1 MTQAYIS
8 IGSNIEA
15 KKNISKVKKELN
27 QMFICTFSDNFYT
40 KAEGFEGKDFI
51 NLVAGFETSLDA
63 FKLTQTLKTLE
74 KKMGRESNQRGMHD
88 RVIDLDLILL
98 GDLITQDQG
107 INLPSNDI
115 ENYLFV
121 LEPLAQI
128 ANEQL
133 HPVFNI
139 SFKKMLKDKLR

>member
-15 KKNISKVKKELN
+15 KKNIAKVKKKLN
-27 QMFICTFSDNFYT
+27 QLFICTFSDNFYT
-40 KAEGFEGKDFI
+40 EAEGFEGKDFI

-63 FKLTQTLKTLE
+63 VKLTQTLNTLE

-98 GDLITQDQG
+98 GDLIAQDQG

-128 ANEQL
+128 AKEHL

-139 SFKKMLKDKLR
+139 SFEEMLKDKLR

>member
-15 KKNISKVKKELN
+15 KKNIARVKKKLN
-27 QMFICTFSDNFYT
+27 QLFICTFSDNFYT
-40 KAEGFEGKDFI
+40 EAEGFEGQDLIFSIDDKILLF
-51 NLVAGFETSLDA
+51 
-63 FKLTQTLKTLE
+63 KTLE
-74 KKMGRESNQRGMHD
+74 KKMGRESNQKGMRD

-98 GDLITQDQG
+98 GDLIAQDQG

-128 ANEQL
+128 AKEHL

-139 SFKKMLKDKLR
+139 SFEEMLKEKLR

>member
-15 KKNISKVKKELN
+15 KKNIAKVKKELN
-27 QMFICTFSDNFYT
+27 QLFICIFSDNFYSE
-40 KAEGFEGKDFI
+40 AEGFEGKDFI

-63 FKLTQTLKTLE
+63 VKLTQTLKNLE
-74 KKMGRESNQRGMHD
+74 KKIGRESNQKGMHD

-98 GDLITQDQG
+98 GDLIAQDQG
-107 INLPSNDI
+107 INLPSKDI

-128 ANEQL
+128 AKEHL

-139 SFKKMLKDKLR
+139 SFAEMLKDKLR

>member
-8 IGSNIEA
+8 IGSNIKA
-15 KKNISKVKKELN
+15 KKNIAEVKKELN
-27 QMFICTFSDNFYT
+27 QLFTCTFSDNFYT
-40 KAEGFEGKDFI
+40 QAEGFEGKDFI

-63 FKLTQTLKTLE
+63 VKLTQTLKNLE
-74 KKMGRESNQRGMHD
+74 KKIGRESNQKGMHD

-98 GDLITQDQG
+98 GDLIVQDQG
-107 INLPSNDI
+107 ISLPSNDI

-128 ANEQL
+128 AKEHL

-139 SFKKMLKDKLR
+139 SFAEMLKDKLR

>member
-15 KKNISKVKKELN
+15 KKNIAKVKKKLN
-27 QMFICTFSDNFYT
+27 QLFICTFSDNFYT
-40 KAEGFEGKDFI
+40 EAEGFEGQDFI

-63 FKLTQTLKTLE
+63 VKLTQTLKTLE
-74 KKMGRESNQRGMHD
+74 KKMGRESNQKGMHD

-98 GDLITQDQG
+98 GDLIAQDQG
-107 INLPSNDI
+107 VNLPSNDI

-128 ANEQL
+128 AKEHL

-139 SFKKMLKDKLR
+139 SFEEMLKDKLR

>member
-15 KKNISKVKKELN
+15 KKNIAKVKKKLN
-27 QMFICTFSDNFYT
+27 QLFICTFSDNFYT
-40 KAEGFEGKDFI
+40 EAEGFEGKDFI

-63 FKLTQTLKTLE
+63 VKLTQTLKTLE
-74 KKMGRESNQRGMHD
+74 KKMGRESNQKGMHD

-98 GDLITQDQG
+98 GGLIAQDQG

-128 ANEQL
+128 AKEHL

-139 SFKKMLKDKLR
+139 SFEEMLKEKLR

>member
-15 KKNISKVKKELN
+15 KKNIAKVKKELN
-27 QMFICTFSDNFYT
+27 QLFTCVFSDNFYT
-40 KAEGFEGKDFI
+40 QAEGYEGKDFI

-63 FKLTQTLKTLE
+63 VKLTQTLKTLE
-74 KKMGRESNQRGMHD
+74 KKMGRESNQKGMHD

-98 GDLITQDQG
+98 GDLIVQDQD

-128 ANEQL
+128 AKEKL

-139 SFKKMLKDKLR
+139 SFEEMLKEKSK

>member
-15 KKNISKVKKELN
+15 KKNIAKVKKKLN
-27 QMFICTFSDNFYT
+27 QLFICTFSDNFYT
-40 KAEGFEGKDFI
+40 EAEGFEGQDFI

-63 FKLTQTLKTLE
+63 VKLTQTLKTLE
-74 KKMGRESNQRGMHD
+74 KKMGRESNQKGMHD

-98 GDLITQDQG
+98 GDLIAQDQG

-121 LEPLAQI
+121 LEPLDQI
-128 ANEQL
+128 DKEHL

-139 SFKKMLKDKLR
+139 SFEEMLKEKLR

>member
-15 KKNISKVKKELN
+15 KKNIAKVKKKLN
-27 QMFICTFSDNFYT
+27 QLFICTFSDNFYT
-40 KAEGFEGKDFI
+40 EAEGFEGKDFI

-63 FKLTQTLKTLE
+63 VKLTQTLKNLE
-74 KKMGRESNQRGMHD
+74 KKIGRESNQKGMHD

-98 GDLITQDQG
+98 GDLIAQDQG

-128 ANEQL
+128 AKEHL

-139 SFKKMLKDKLR
+139 SFEEMLKDKLR

>member
-15 KKNISKVKKELN
+15 KKNIAKVKKELN
-27 QMFICTFSDNFYT
+27 QLFICTFSDNFYSE
-40 KAEGFEGKDFI
+40 AEGFEGKDFI

-63 FKLTQTLKTLE
+63 VKLTQTLKNLE
-74 KKMGRESNQRGMHD
+74 KKIGRESNQKGMHD

-98 GDLITQDQG
+98 GDLIAQDQG
-107 INLPSNDI
+107 INLPSKDI

-128 ANEQL
+128 AKEHL

-139 SFKKMLKDKLR
+139 SFAEMLKDKLR

>member
-15 KKNISKVKKELN
+15 KKNIAKVKEKLN
-27 QMFICTFSDNFYT
+27 QLFICTFSDNFYT
-40 KAEGFEGKDFI
+40 EAEGFEGKDFI

-63 FKLTQTLKTLE
+63 VKLTQTLKTLE
-74 KKMGRESNQRGMHD
+74 KKMGRESNQKGMRD

-98 GDLITQDQG
+98 GDLIAQDQG

-128 ANEQL
+128 AKEHL

-139 SFKKMLKDKLR
+139 SFEEMLKEKLR

>member
-8 IGSNIEA
+8 IGSNVEA
-15 KKNISKVKKELN
+15 KKNIAKVKKKLN
-27 QMFICTFSDNFYT
+27 QLFICTFSDNFYT
-40 KAEGFEGKDFI
+40 EAEGFEGQDFI

-63 FKLTQTLKTLE
+63 VKLTQTLKTLE
-74 KKMGRESNQRGMHD
+74 KKMGRESNQKGMHD

-98 GDLITQDQG
+98 GDLIAQDQG

-128 ANEQL
+128 AKEHL

-139 SFKKMLKDKLR
+139 SFEEMLKDKLR

>member
-15 KKNISKVKKELN
+15 KKNIAKVKKKLN
-27 QMFICTFSDNFYT
+27 QLFICTFSDNFYT
-40 KAEGFEGKDFI
+40 EAEGFEGKDFI

-63 FKLTQTLKTLE
+63 VKLTQTLKNLE
-74 KKMGRESNQRGMHD
+74 KKIGRESNQKGMHD

-98 GDLITQDQG
+98 GDLIAQDQG

-128 ANEQL
+128 AKEHL

-139 SFKKMLKDKLR
+139 SFEEMLKEKLR

>member
-15 KKNISKVKKELN
+15 KKNIAKVKKKLN
-27 QMFICTFSDNFYT
+27 QLFICTFSDNFYT
-40 KAEGFEGKDFI
+40 EAEGFEGKDFI
-51 NLVAGFETSLDA
+51 NLVAGFETSFDA
-63 FKLTQTLKTLE
+63 VKLTQTLKTLE
-74 KKMGRESNQRGMHD
+74 KKMGRESNQKGMHD

-98 GDLITQDQG
+98 GDLIAQDQG
-107 INLPSNDI
+107 VNLPSNDI

-121 LEPLAQI
+121 LEPLTQI
-128 ANEQL
+128 AKGQL

-139 SFKKMLKDKLR
+139 SFEEMLKDKLR

>member
-15 KKNISKVKKELN
+15 KKNIARVKKKLN
-27 QMFICTFSDNFYT
+27 QLFICTFSDNFYT
-40 KAEGFEGKDFI
+40 EAEGFEGQDFI

-63 FKLTQTLKTLE
+63 VKLTQTLKTLE
-74 KKMGRESNQRGMHD
+74 KKMGRESNQKGMHD

-98 GDLITQDQG
+98 GDLIAQDQG

-128 ANEQL
+128 AKEHL

-139 SFKKMLKDKLR
+139 SFEEMLKEKLR

>member
-15 KKNISKVKKELN
+15 KKNIAKVKKKLN
-27 QMFICTFSDNFYT
+27 QLFICTFSDNFYT
-40 KAEGFEGKDFI
+40 EAEGFEGQDFI

-63 FKLTQTLKTLE
+63 VKLTQTLKTLE
-74 KKMGRESNQRGMHD
+74 KKMGRESNQKGMHD

-98 GDLITQDQG
+98 GDLIAQDQG
-107 INLPSNDI
+107 VNLPSNDI

-128 ANEQL
+128 AKEHL

-139 SFKKMLKDKLR
+139 SFEEMLKEKLR

>member
-15 KKNISKVKKELN
+15 KKNIAKVKKKLN
-27 QMFICTFSDNFYT
+27 QLFICTFSDNFYT
-40 KAEGFEGKDFI
+40 EAEGFEGQDFI

-63 FKLTQTLKTLE
+63 VKLTQTLKTLE
-74 KKMGRESNQRGMHD
+74 KKMGRESNQKGMHD

-98 GDLITQDQG
+98 GDLIAQDQG
-107 INLPSNDI
+107 SNDI

-128 ANEQL
+128 AKEHL

-139 SFKKMLKDKLR
+139 SFEEMLKDKLR

>member
-15 KKNISKVKKELN
+15 KKNIAKVKKKLN
-27 QMFICTFSDNFYT
+27 QLFICTFSDNFYT
-40 KAEGFEGKDFI
+40 EAEGFEGQDFI

-63 FKLTQTLKTLE
+63 VKLTQTLKNLE
-74 KKMGRESNQRGMHD
+74 KKIGRESNQKGMHD

-98 GDLITQDQG
+98 GDLIAQDQG

-128 ANEQL
+128 AKEHL

-139 SFKKMLKDKLR
+139 SFAEMLKDKLR

>member
-8 IGSNIEA
+8 IASNIKK
-15 KKNISKVKKELN
+15 KKNIAKVKKELN
-27 QMFICTFSDNFYT
+27 QLFICTFSDNFYSE
-40 KAEGFEGKDFI
+40 AEGFEGKDFI

-63 FKLTQTLKTLE
+63 VKLTQTLKNLE
-74 KKMGRESNQRGMHD
+74 KKIGRESNQKGMHD

-98 GDLITQDQG
+98 GDLIAQDQG

-128 ANEQL
+128 AKEHL

-139 SFKKMLKDKLR
+139 SFAEMLKDKLR

>member
-15 KKNISKVKKELN
+15 KKNIAKVKKKLN
-27 QMFICTFSDNFYT
+27 QLFICTFSDNFYT
-40 KAEGFEGKDFI
+40 EAEGFEGQDFI

-63 FKLTQTLKTLE
+63 VKLTQTLKTLE

-98 GDLITQDQG
+98 GDLIAQDQG

-128 ANEQL
+128 AKEPL

-139 SFKKMLKDKLR
+139 SFEKMLKDKLR

>member
-15 KKNISKVKKELN
+15 KKNIAKVKKELN
-27 QMFICTFSDNFYT
+27 QLFTCVFSDNFYT
-40 KAEGFEGKDFI
+40 QAEGYEGKDFI

-63 FKLTQTLKTLE
+63 FRLTQTLKTLE
-74 KKMGRESNQRGMHD
+74 KKMGRESDQKGMHD

-98 GDLITQDQG
+98 GDLIVQDQG

-128 ANEQL
+128 AKEKL

-139 SFKKMLKDKLR
+139 SFEEMLKEKSK

>member
-15 KKNISKVKKELN
+15 KKNIAKVKKKLN
-27 QMFICTFSDNFYT
+27 QLFICTFSDNFYT
-40 KAEGFEGKDFI
+40 EAEGFEGQDFI

-63 FKLTQTLKTLE
+63 VKLTQTLKTLE
-74 KKMGRESNQRGMHD
+74 KKMGRESNQKGMHD

-98 GDLITQDQG
+98 GDLIAQDQG

-128 ANEQL
+128 AKEHL

-139 SFKKMLKDKLR
+139 SFEEMLKEKLR

>member
-15 KKNISKVKKELN
+15 KKNIAKVKKKLN
-27 QMFICTFSDNFYT
+27 QLFICTFSDNFYT
-40 KAEGFEGKDFI
+40 EAEGFEGQDFI

-63 FKLTQTLKTLE
+63 VMLTQTLKTLE
-74 KKMGRESNQRGMHD
+74 KKMGRESNQKGMHD

-98 GDLITQDQG
+98 GDLIAQDQG

-128 ANEQL
+128 AKEHL

-139 SFKKMLKDKLR
+139 SFEEMLKDKLR

>member
-15 KKNISKVKKELN
+15 KKNIAKVKKKLN
-27 QMFICTFSDNFYT
+27 QLFICTFSDNFYT
-40 KAEGFEGKDFI
+40 EAEGFEGQDFI

-63 FKLTQTLKTLE
+63 VKLTQTLKTLE

-98 GDLITQDQG
+98 GDLIAQDQG

-128 ANEQL
+128 AKEHL

-139 SFKKMLKDKLR
+139 SFEEMLKEKLR

>member
-1 MTQAYIS
+1 MTVLQFFQYV
-8 IGSNIEA
+8 GYFVLLDEW
-15 KKNISKVKKELN
+15 
-27 QMFICTFSDNFYT
+27 FCTFSDNFYT
-40 KAEGFEGKDFI
+40 EAEGFEGKDFI

-63 FKLTQTLKTLE
+63 VKLTQTLKTLE
-74 KKMGRESNQRGMHD
+74 KKMGRESNQKGMHD

-98 GDLITQDQG
+98 GDLIAQDQG

-128 ANEQL
+128 AKEHL

-139 SFKKMLKDKLR
+139 SFEEMLKEKLR

>member
-15 KKNISKVKKELN
+15 KKNIAKVKKKLN
-27 QMFICTFSDNFYT
+27 QLFICTFSDNFYT
-40 KAEGFEGKDFI
+40 EAEGFEGQDFI

-63 FKLTQTLKTLE
+63 VKLTQTLKTLE

-98 GDLITQDQG
+98 GDLIAQDQG

-128 ANEQL
+128 AKEHL

-139 SFKKMLKDKLR
+139 SFEEMLKDKLR

>member
-15 KKNISKVKKELN
+15 KKNIAKVKKELS
-27 QMFICTFSDNFYT
+27 QQFICTFSDNFYSE
-40 KAEGFEGKDFI
+40 AEGFEGKDFI

-63 FKLTQTLKTLE
+63 VKLTQTLKNLE
-74 KKMGRESNQRGMHD
+74 KKIGRESNQKGMHD

-98 GDLITQDQG
+98 GDLISQDQG
-107 INLPSNDI
+107 INLPSKDI

-128 ANEQL
+128 AKEHL

-139 SFKKMLKDKLR
+139 SFAEMLKDKLR

>member
-15 KKNISKVKKELN
+15 KKNIAKVKKKLN
-27 QMFICTFSDNFYT
+27 QLFICTFSDNFYT
-40 KAEGFEGKDFI
+40 EAEGFEGQDFI

-63 FKLTQTLKTLE
+63 VKLTQTLKNLE
-74 KKMGRESNQRGMHD
+74 KKIGRESNQKGMHD

-98 GDLITQDQG
+98 GDLIAQDQG

-128 ANEQL
+128 AKEHL

-139 SFKKMLKDKLR
+139 SFEEMLKDKLR

>member
-15 KKNISKVKKELN
+15 KKNIAKVKKKLN
-27 QMFICTFSDNFYT
+27 QLFICTFSDNFYT
-40 KAEGFEGKDFI
+40 EAEGFEGQDFI

-63 FKLTQTLKTLE
+63 VKLTQTLKTLE
-74 KKMGRESNQRGMHD
+74 KKMGRESNQKGMHD

-98 GDLITQDQG
+98 GDLIAQDQG

-128 ANEQL
+128 AKEHL

-139 SFKKMLKDKLR
+139 SFEEMLKDKLR

>member
-15 KKNISKVKKELN
+15 KKNIAKVKKKLN
-27 QMFICTFSDNFYT
+27 QLFICTFSDNFYT
-40 KAEGFEGKDFI
+40 EAEGFEGQDFI

-63 FKLTQTLKTLE
+63 VKLTQTLKTIE
-74 KKMGRESNQRGMHD
+74 KKMGRESNQKGMHD

-98 GDLITQDQG
+98 GDLIAQDQG

-128 ANEQL
+128 AKEHL

-139 SFKKMLKDKLR
+139 SFEEMLKEKLR